1 MKYIF
6 IDIRKSDEVYNKR
19 FAPSGDYKFY
29 NIPMDMIKFN
39 QYTIRKHLEYANE
52 IYIVCRSA
60 ARSQYIK
67 DKYFATDANIKIKDT
82 LQFNNLVYGNNII
95 KINNDVIQVKVE
107 GTPVIN
113 FYSILRIV
121 QTFLGLLILIL
132 GGLTYM
138 EMSKYKNANVIPL
151 VILMIFGLMALIN
164 GLTST
169 CTISLILQD
178 YLN

>member
-19 FAPSGDYKFY
+19 FAPSGDYGYY
-29 NIPMDMIKFN
+29 NIPMDMIRFN

-60 ARSQYIK
+60 TRSQYIK
-67 DKYFATDANIKIKDT
+67 YKYFANDANIKIIKD
-82 LQFNNLVYGNNII
+82 LQFNNLNYGDNII
-95 KINNDVIQVKVE
+95 KINNDILRVKVE
-107 GTPVIN
+107 GTPGIN
-113 FYSILRIV
+113 FYSIMRII
-121 QTFLGLLILIL
+121 QTFLGLLIIIL
-132 GGLTYM
+132 GGMTYI
-138 EMSKYKNANVIPL
+138 ELSKYKNANVIPL
-151 VILMIFGLMALIN
+151 IILIIFGLMAIIN

-169 CTISLILQD
+169 CTLSIILQD

>member
-1 MKYIF
+1 MRYIF

-19 FAPSGDYKFY
+19 FAPSGDYGYY
-29 NIPMDMIKFN
+29 NIPMDMIRFN
-39 QYTIRKHLEYANE
+39 QHTIRKHLEYANE
-52 IYIVCRSA
+52 IYIVCRSVG
-60 ARSQYIK
+60 RSQYIK
-67 DKYFATDANIKIKDT
+67 DKYFANDANIKISKD
-82 LQFNNLVYGNNII
+82 LQFNNLNYGDNLI
-95 KINNDVIQVKVE
+95 KINNDTHRVKVE
-107 GTPVIN
+107 GMLGIN
-113 FYSILRIV
+113 FYSIMRIV

-151 VILMIFGLMALIN
+151 VILMVFGLMALVN

-169 CTISLILQD
+169 CTLSLILQD